1 MRRKIL
7 AALAICGM
15 IGVSSA
21 YATTVDLVNSDS
33 GTINGALFE
42 WTAAQPTGTGVIQPF
57 VRIQANGT
65 EEGYNTSFTP
75 TPLDAKSGKWTHN
88 LLLSDVPVVNVGGT
102 DYLQFLL
109 DINQTNV
116 EKTGGNLLTL
126 NALQIYL
133 GAAGNMH
140 TTNISSLGTLIYDM
154 GAGNS
159 IELDYDRNPG
169 SGAGDMYAYIPTS
182 LITGSNP
189 YLYLYSAF
197 GNPNPSND
205 GFEEWATVGGPTP
218 PVPEPGT
225 MILLGAGF
233 LGLAIY
239 GKRRRN
245 NA

>member
-7 AALAICGM
+7 AVLAICGM
-15 IGVSSA
+15 IGASSA
-21 YATTVDLVNSDS
+21 FATTVDLVNGDS
-33 GTINGALFE
+33 GTINGAIFE
-42 WTAAQPTGTGVIQPF
+42 WMDQQSTGTGVIDPF
-57 VRIQANGT
+57 VRIQATGT
-65 EEGYNTSFTP
+65 EHGYNTSYNP
-75 TPLDAKSGKWTHN
+75 PPLDAKPGLWTHD
-88 LLLSDVPVVNVGGT
+88 LLLTDVPVVNVGGT
-102 DYLQFLL
+102 DYLKFLL

-116 EKTGGNLLTL
+116 EKTDGNLLTMH
-126 NALQIYL
+126 ALQIYL
-133 GAAGNMH
+133 GATGGMN

-154 GAGNS
+154 GVGNS
-159 IELDYDRNPG
+159 VELDYDRNPG

-205 GFEEWATVGGPTP
+205 GFEEWAVVGTPTP